1 MKQALHHFRLV
12 TPFMVAWMLLG
23 LCELTTW
30 QTIKAED
37 WPGWRGPRGD
47 GSSLERELPLEWD
60 AASGKNILWKAK
72 LPGKGHS
79 SPIVWQDQLLLTTCL
94 EEEQKRLLL
103 CLDANSGKELW
114 QCEVLRSPLETVNQL
129 NSRASGTPA
138 TDGNLVFVPFLQV
151 DGKTM
156 VPAPNVGTNYRDI
169 TPGKIVLSA
178 VDFKGALR
186 WQIEVGDFI
195 SAHGFC
201 SSPVLYGDLVILNGD
216 HDGSSYLVAYNK
228 ATGKEVWRTERAH
241 GIRSYVTPLI
251 RNINGRDQLLLAGSS
266 HVAGFNV
273 TDGKLIWKFE
283 GPTEQF
289 VASMV
294 FDGER
299 LMLAAGYPTHH
310 VLAIRPDGVGDVTE
324 SHVAWHVD
332 KYVKCYVPSPVL
344 VGHKLFVADDRGTA
358 NCFDSTN
365 GERVWQGRL
374 SGAFNASLV
383 ATKEFAYFLDRDG
396 VTTIVEPG
404 TELKIVATNRL
415 NEQCNA
421 SPAISQGRLFIR
433 GDTHLFC
440 IGSKQP

>member
-1 MKQALHHFRLV
+1 MKNVLHRFRLSMSLDFV
-12 TPFMVAWMLLG
+12 WLLLCSFG
-23 LCELTTW
+23 LTVWNSAL
-30 QTIKAED
+30 AED

-47 GSSLERELPLEWD
+47 GSSLEQELPLEWD
-60 AASGKNILWKAK
+60 VTTGKNILWKAK

-79 SPIVWQDQLLLTTCL
+79 SPIVWHDRLFVTTCL
-94 EEEQKRLLL
+94 EEEQKRLLI
-103 CLDANSGKELW
+103 CLDATSGDEMW
-114 QCEVLRSPLETVNQL
+114 QCEVLRSPLETVHQL
-129 NSRASGTPA
+129 NSRASSTPV
-138 TDGNLVFVPFLQV
+138 TDGNLIYVPFMVV

-178 VDFKGALR
+178 VDFTGAIR
-186 WQIEVGDFI
+186 WQIAVGEFV

-201 SSPVLYGDLVILNGD
+201 SSPVIFGDLVILNGD
-216 HDGSSYLVAYNK
+216 HDGSSYLVAFNK
-228 ATGKEVWRTERAH
+228 ATGQEVWRTQRAH
-241 GIRSYVTPLI
+241 GIRSYVTPLM
-251 RNINGRDQLLLAGSS
+251 RNINGNDQLMLAGSS
-266 HVAGFNV
+266 HVAGFNAV
-273 TDGKLIWKFE
+273 DGKLIWNSE
-283 GPTEQF
+283 GPAEQF

-299 LMLAAGYPTHH
+299 VMLAAGYPTHH
-310 VLAIRPDGVGDVTE
+310 VLAIRPDGRGDVTK

-344 VGHKLFVADDRGTA
+344 VGNKLFVADDRGTA

-383 ATKEFAYFLDRDG
+383 ATERLVYFLDRDG
-396 VTTIVEPG
+396 MTTIVEPG
-404 TELKIVATNRL
+404 PELKIVATNRL

-421 SPAISQGRLFIR
+421 SPAISNGRLFIR

-440 IGSKQP
+440 IGRGQF